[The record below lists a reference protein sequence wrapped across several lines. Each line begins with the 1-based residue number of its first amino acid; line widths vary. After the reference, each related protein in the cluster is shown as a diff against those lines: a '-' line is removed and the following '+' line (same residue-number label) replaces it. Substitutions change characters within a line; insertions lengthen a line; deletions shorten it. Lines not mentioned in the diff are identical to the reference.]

1 MEKNIQSDNK
11 SFSLP
16 RFQALMKSDFLINK
30 GTYIKL
36 AATVIGCF
44 IALAILI
51 SIFAMNDINSF
62 IKLKGSTMTDLN
74 LESLIQ
80 SRRYSYSSIL
90 LTLCFWVI
98 SIALTIFGSLTFSSL
113 SSKKQRISTFM
124 LPASLSEKYILR
136 MLVYF
141 VGGAITLLVGC
152 LLAILIAQF
161 TFAGSAFHDIFKD
174 WNHIWE
180 GESFYVTMLGSI
192 AVILGEAIYTLG
204 SSLWPKLSW
213 IKTWLV
219 VMVIQWIGGVFLIS
233 GLFSGID
240 FAYLVRFF
248 DSGEVLSWTLAS
260 IMTITIIVCWYLAW
274 RRFRNTQIIQRFMTK

>member
-1 MEKNIQSDNK
+1 MEKIMQPVNK
-11 SFSLP
+11 NFSWP
-16 RFQALMKSDFLINK
+16 RFKALMKSDFLINK
-30 GTYIKL
+30 GTYVKL

-51 SIFAMNDINSF
+51 SILAMNDINSF
-62 IKLKGSTMTDLN
+62 IKLNASTMSDLN
-74 LESLIQ
+74 LEGLIK

-90 LTLCFWVI
+90 LTLCLWVV

-113 SSKKQRISTFM
+113 GSKKQRISTFM
-124 LPASLSEKYILR
+124 LPASLSEKYVLR
-136 MLVYF
+136 MLVYL
-141 VGGAITLLVGC
+141 VGGMVTLFIGC
-152 LLAILIAQF
+152 LIAVLIAQF
-161 TFAGSAFHDIFKD
+161 TFAGSAFYDIFND
-174 WNHIWE
+174 WNHIWD
-180 GESFYVTMLGSI
+180 GESFYVTMLGSTAI
-192 AVILGEAIYTLG
+192 ILGEAIYTLG

-219 VMVIQWIGGVFLIS
+219 VMVIQWVGGIFLIS

-240 FAYLVRFF
+240 FAYLVKFF

-260 IMTITIIVCWYLAW
+260 IMAIATVVCWYLAW

>member
-1 MEKNIQSDNK
+1 
-11 SFSLP
+11 
-16 RFQALMKSDFLINK
+16 
-30 GTYIKL
+30 
-36 AATVIGCF
+36 
-44 IALAILI
+44 LI

-62 IKLKGSTMTDLN
+62 IKLNGSTMSDSY
-74 LESLIQ
+74 LEGLIK

-90 LTLCFWVI
+90 LMMCFWII
-98 SIALTIFGSLTFSSL
+98 SIAMTIFGSLTFSSL

-124 LPASLSEKYILR
+124 LPASLSEKYLLR

-141 VGGAITLLVGC
+141 VGGILTLLIGC

-161 TFAGSAFHDIFKD
+161 TFAGSAFYDILKD
-174 WNHIWE
+174 WNHIWD

-219 VMVIQWIGGVFLIS
+219 VMVIQWVGGIFLIS

-240 FAYLVRFF
+240 FAYLVKFF

-260 IMTITIIVCWYLAW
+260 IMAIAIVVCWYLAW